1 MKADDERCVY
11 AIRLDMDEARLVFE
25 ALAEQPFKRVFGLI
39 GSLNRQA
46 NELTAR
52 NADVATRQA
61 YRIDGAEFELVV
73 HALSAMPYGRV
84 HGLLANLNEQARTHA
99 EPAARADE
107 REDERA

>member
-1 MKADDERCVY
+1 MKASDDQRLY
-11 AIRLDMDEARLVFE
+11 AIRLDLDEARLVFE

-39 GSLNRQA
+39 GRLNRQA

-52 NADVATRQA
+52 HEDVASPQA
-61 YRIDGAEFELVV
+61 YRIDAADFELVV

-99 EPAARADE
+99 ESAACEDD